1 MGEYNSPMPHQ
12 IVVNDC
18 TKQHETVGANLMFAL
33 YVSLLQLPTQDRT
46 ESKNWYEAGEDR

>member
-1 MGEYNSPMPHQ
+1 MWHGRIQFAHA
-12 IVVNDC
+12 
-18 TKQHETVGANLMFAL
+18 TLMFAL